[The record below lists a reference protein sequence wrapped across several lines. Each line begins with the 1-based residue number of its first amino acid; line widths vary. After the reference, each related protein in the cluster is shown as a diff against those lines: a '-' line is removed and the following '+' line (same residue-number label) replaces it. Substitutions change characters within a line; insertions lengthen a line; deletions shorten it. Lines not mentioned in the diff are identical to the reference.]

1 MKRTAYRANIER
13 LNEVFPEKEA
23 LNASEIARFL
33 GIDRKTVTNDN
44 RFKKNFTKIG
54 HSKYMSKATLIS
66 SRALMQKL
74 QI

>member
-1 MKRTAYRANIER
+1 M
-13 LNEVFPEKEA
+13 FPEKEA

-33 GIDRKTVTNDN
+33 GIDRRTVTNDN

-66 SRALMQKL
+66 SRAPMQKL